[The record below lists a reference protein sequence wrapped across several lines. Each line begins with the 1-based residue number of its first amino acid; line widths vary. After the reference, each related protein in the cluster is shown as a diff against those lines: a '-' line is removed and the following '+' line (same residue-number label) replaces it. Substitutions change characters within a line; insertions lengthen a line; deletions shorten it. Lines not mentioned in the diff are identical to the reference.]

1 MKYTSPAPRL
11 LKAIQA
17 AAALAPGTGK
27 RFQIESTLL
36 TVTDVGALEV
46 QATDMAD
53 SFWFRVDPVPNT
65 PFTPGKL
72 FLGSANLS
80 RAIKEAGKADVTIE
94 TVGDYGAL
102 ISWGTTKVKLPAEMV
117 EDAPPVKRFNPA
129 DPTVQLPA
137 SGLIAL
143 LKRVNFATSTDFK
156 NRSMAFV
163 RIEVKPK
170 GLRLGATDGARIA
183 SVEIDLDKDAAYVS
197 TAYVMPIKP
206 ARIKLLVDG
215 DDKVTIK
222 LRVTPEIITLVTD
235 SAEMTVR
242 TGHAQWP
249 DFDIDKQLTNAKAV
263 TIPTADMK
271 KLLNGADLLKVKG
284 ETTCEFK
291 LTANALEMDAIA
303 TVEGAVNSQIPVE
316 WKYDPFTIRLD
327 PSFLWDAVNACDAD
341 QVELSFDTNQQPAKL
356 REAEGNRLYLYA
368 LGARH

>member
-1 MKYTSPAPRL
+1 MKFTSPAPRL

-17 AAALAPGTGK
+17 LASLAPGTGK

-36 TVTDVGALEV
+36 TVTDTGALEV

-53 SFWFRVDPVPNT
+53 SFWFRVDPMPDVA
-65 PFTPGKL
+65 FTPGKL
-72 FLGSANLS
+72 FIGSANLL
-80 RAIKEAGKADVTIE
+80 RAVKEAGKADVSIE
-94 TVGDYGAL
+94 TVSNHSAL
-102 ISWGTTKVKLPAEMV
+102 ITWGSTKVRLPAEMI
-117 EDAPPVKRFNPA
+117 EDAPTIKRFNPT

-137 SGLIAL
+137 SDLIAL

-156 NRSMAFV
+156 SRSMAFV
-163 RIEVKPK
+163 RIEVKPT
-170 GLRLGATDGARIA
+170 GLRLGATDGVRIA
-183 SVEIDLDKDAAYVS
+183 SVEVDLVKDASYVA

-215 DDKVTIK
+215 DDKVMLK
-222 LRVTPEIITLVTD
+222 LRVTQDMITLATD
-235 SAEMTVR
+235 SAEMTIR

-249 DFDIDKQLTNAKAV
+249 DYDIDKQLTNTKVV
-263 TIPTADMK
+263 TIPTANMK
-271 KLLNGADLLKVKG
+271 QLLNGADLLKVKG

-291 LTANALEMDAIA
+291 LTATLLEMEAIS
-303 TVEGAVNSQIPVE
+303 TIEGAVNSAIPIE

-341 QVELSFDTNQQPAKL
+341 SVELSFDTNQQPVKL
-356 REAEGNRLYLYA
+356 REAEGSRLYLYA